1 VSASSATNDGLET
14 GPVAVLGAGSWGTAL
29 AMQLARVGHRV
40 RLWSRDAEHVEAMR
54 RERCNARYLPDIELD
69 PSIEPVADVAAAL
82 QGASRILV
90 VTPSHAFG
98 ETLDAVADRVTAE
111 TGLAWA
117 TKGFE
122 PGTGRFL
129 SELARDRLGD
139 SIPLAAVSGPSF
151 AGEVAR
157 GLPTA
162 VTVGASTPEF
172 GRDWAELLHG
182 SSFRAYYTADLN
194 GAQLGGAVKNVLAIA
209 CGMADGLGL
218 GDNTRAALITRGL
231 AEMMRLGE
239 ALGCRD
245 RTLMG
250 LAGMGDLVL
259 TCTGNASRNRRFG
272 LALGR
277 GGSADQAR
285 AEIGQVVEGVD
296 AAEEVMR
303 AAERAGVEMPIS
315 EQVHGILFKGWN
327 AAKGVRVLMEREPK
341 AETD

>member
-1 VSASSATNDGLET
+1 MTRRI
-14 GPVAVLGAGSWGTAL
+14 AVLGAGSWGTAL
-29 AMQLARVGHRV
+29 ALQLARVGHTV
-40 RLWSRDAEHVEAMR
+40 RLWGRDSEHVARMR
-54 RERCNARYLPDIELD
+54 ETRFNGRYLADVILPD
-69 PSIEPVADVAAAL
+69 SIEPVDRIDRAL
-82 QGASRILV
+82 DGVDRILI
-90 VTPSHAFG
+90 VTPSHAFAESLKACRG
-98 ETLDAVADRVTAE
+98 AVTPA

-122 PGTGRFL
+122 PGSGRLL
-129 SELARDRLGD
+129 SELAREQLGPE
-139 SIPLAAVSGPSF
+139 IPLAAVSGPSF
-151 AGEVAR
+151 AGEVAA

-162 VTVGASTPEF
+162 VSVGASTPEF

-182 SSFRAYYTADLN
+182 TSFRAYYTADLV

-218 GDNTRAALITRGL
+218 GNNTRAALITRGL

-239 ALGCRD
+239 AMGCEA
-245 RTLMG
+245 RTLTG

-259 TCTGNASRNRRFG
+259 TCTGDASRNRTFG

-277 GGSADQAR
+277 GASMEEAL
-285 AEIGQVVEGVD
+285 AEIGQVVEGIK

-303 AAERAGVEMPIS
+303 AAERVKVEMPIS

-341 AETD
+341 AETE